1 MFLFSDG
8 LTYTG
13 STEKS
18 IAYLLFQ
25 SKTIETVPVG
35 SKLWK
40 YWGEKPIGTRLYKS
54 KYYGRLEIF
63 KKPLP
68 DKRRKL
74 LYNTLDS
81 LSTSEK
87 HPALGEGFAGEAK
100 RLFPLLNNEVTTAYS
115 SFIAFLNQV
124 YRLEEKAKKAENL
137 VPYCDDIGPFMMGR
151 IGNRD
156 FVIPELP
163 QVFLAPEL
171 WRDITW
177 IINNYLSGP
186 YPISEETGF
195 KEHFHWC
202 NVKIDPILN
211 TPYHEGTAYFLI
223 AKFIIIYE
231 AFSKNEKGNSLQL
244 YIDLIQNQGIRPW
257 QQLF

>member
-1 MFLFSDG
+1 MFRFSDG

-25 SKTIETVPVG
+25 GKATETKPRD
-35 SKLWK
+35 STLWK
-40 YWGEKPIGTRLYKS
+40 YWGEKPIGTKLYKS
-54 KYYGRLEIF
+54 KYYGRLEII

-68 DKRRKL
+68 DIKRKL
-74 LYNTLDS
+74 LYDTLDT
-81 LSTSEK
+81 LNVSEK
-87 HPALGEGFAGEAK
+87 HPALQQGFILAAQKLYPLMRKEI
-100 RLFPLLNNEVTTAYS
+100 FPYYT
-115 SFIAFLNQV
+115 SFISFLNQV
-124 YRLEEKAKKAENL
+124 YGLEEKMRTEKNL
-137 VPYCDDIGPFMMGR
+137 IPYSDDIGPFMMGR
-151 IGNRD
+151 VGDRD

-163 QVFLAPEL
+163 NVFLAPAL

-186 YPISEETGF
+186 YPISEEKGF

-202 NVKIDPILN
+202 NVKIDPKLN

-223 AKFIIIYE
+223 ANFIIIYE
-231 AFSKNEKGNSLQL
+231 AFSKNKTCNTLKK